1 MSSSIGTYIKLK
13 ELADGQCGYFTAG
26 QASGLGYARSQ
37 QMFHSRK
44 GNWRKTFRNLYRL
57 HGYEDSAKSE
67 SIKYSL
73 LSIGRSNSPK
83 AVISHESALYH
94 YGLLDD
100 APDKTVFTVPQSF
113 CSKMPDRCKIYKK
126 KLDKADQ
133 LNVGPFTVTTLS
145 RTLLDISEASLM
157 TKKELD
163 EIVMKALEKKLLD
176 RDEIE
181 SLGLIDDETMKYVK
195 PPASS
200 PEFHHIDGR
209 VRKFAVLAFRSKG
222 HLYEDMHSM
231 MTLNFQKKGIIPISI
246 HFDENPEIIKK
257 ELDEVLS
264 LKPVSIII
272 EGHTGTAVT
281 DYLESKSDCF
291 DSVIY
296 IVRKPGIISGKFKS
310 HFVLSDFWFGSYSA
324 TKYLIGL
331 GHSKIMLLTHKWIY
345 SPEVFRFTT
354 EYRFEE
360 GYRMALKERGILDY
374 EQHFYDVSDIEL
386 NNQEFLKVLKS
397 KKCPTAILS
406 DSDYRIAT
414 KLDVFRKAG
423 INIPDDISVIGYNNT
438 PLSSMTSFPFT
449 SVSIKEDEIAVRVAE
464 IVAAETIASEIMI
477 KPEIVIR
484 KSCREL
490 R

>member
-1 MSSSIGTYIKLK
+1 MSSSIVTYIKLK

-57 HGYEDSAKSE
+57 PGYEDSSKSE
-67 SIKYSL
+67 FIKYSL
-73 LSIGRSNSPK
+73 LSIGRSNVPK

-100 APDKTVFTVPQSF
+100 APDKTVLTVPQSF
-113 CSKMPDRCKIYKK
+113 CSKMPDRCKIYKR
-126 KLDKADQ
+126 KLDKANQ
-133 LNVGPFTVTTLS
+133 LNVGPFKVTTLS
-145 RTLLDISEASLM
+145 RTLLDISESSLM

-163 EIVMKALEKKLLD
+163 EIVTKVFEMKLLD

-181 SLGLIDDETMKYVK
+181 SLGLMDGATMKHVK
-195 PPASS
+195 QSGSS
-200 PEFHHIDGR
+200 PEFQHIDGK
-209 VRKFAVLAFRSKG
+209 VRKFAVLAVRSKG

-231 MTLNFQKKGIIPISI
+231 MTLNLQKKGIIPISI
-246 HFDENPEIIKK
+246 HFDENPEIMKK
-257 ELDEVLS
+257 ELDEVMS

-272 EGHTGTAVT
+272 EGHTGAAVA

-296 IVRKPGIISGKFKS
+296 IVRKPGIVSGKFKS
-310 HFVLSDFWFGSYSA
+310 HFVLSDFWFGSYAA

-360 GYRMALKERGILDY
+360 GYRMALKEGWILGS
-374 EQHFYDVSDIEL
+374 EQHFYDGSDIEL

-397 KKCPTAILS
+397 KNRPTAILS
-406 DSDYRIAT
+406 DSDYRITT
-414 KLDVFRKAG
+414 KLEVFRKAG
-423 INIPDDISVIGYNNT
+423 FRIPDDISVIGYNNT

-449 SVSIKEDEIAVRVAE
+449 SVSIKEDEIAARVAE
-464 IVAAETIASEIMI
+464 IVAAETNAPEIMI
-477 KPEIVIR
+477 KPEIILR